1 MNRLSNFI
9 LFSELILH
17 LQDNNVVLWLN
28 LRENYKMGRVVQ
40 CDKVGSLEFGGN
52 ILVLPFCLYIV
63 TAKQNPY
70 STKFVWFVHYRSGHL
85 MRHYLGNIM
94 T

>member
-28 LRENYKMGRVVQ
+28 LRENYKMGQVVQ
-40 CDKVGSLEFGGN
+40 RDKVGSLEFGGN

-63 TAKQNPY
+63 CTLSQLSKIPTAQ
-70 STKFVWFVHYRSGHL
+70 SLFGLFIIVLV
-85 MRHYLGNIM
+85 I
-94 T
+94 